1 VAETL
6 EYVPKSLENGRFTNI
21 GQYVNDSEG
30 PSEKQA
36 PKLIET
42 SIALLTS
49 WGVLLNAY
57 S

>member
-36 PKLIET
+36 PELIET